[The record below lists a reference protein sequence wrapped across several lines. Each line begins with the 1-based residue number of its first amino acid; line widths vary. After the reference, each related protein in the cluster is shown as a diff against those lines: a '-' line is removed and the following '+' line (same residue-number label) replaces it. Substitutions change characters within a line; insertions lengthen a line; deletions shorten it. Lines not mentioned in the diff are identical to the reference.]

1 MESRNAKGV
10 KWFDILNMYS
20 KNELINWYN
29 ENTVKTKSINFKTI
43 YKRKIKLN
51 ILKKYL
57 NILMKQQKKILLN
70 GC

>member
-1 MESRNAKGV
+1 
-10 KWFDILNMYS
+10 MYS

-29 ENTVKTKSINFKTI
+29 ENIVKTKSINFKTI